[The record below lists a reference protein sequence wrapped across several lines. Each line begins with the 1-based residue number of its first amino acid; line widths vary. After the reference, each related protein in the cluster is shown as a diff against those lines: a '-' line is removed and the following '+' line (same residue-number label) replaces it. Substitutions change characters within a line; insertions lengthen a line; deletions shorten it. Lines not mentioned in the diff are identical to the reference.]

1 MDLGNSREQTAT
13 EIIIDT
19 QTEIKM
25 LVKKAIRSITINFK
39 GELDKLLETNLKDI
53 KNEELRETARKSL
66 ERFAYDELRKTS
78 EMIGLGNLPL
88 IVAFAQGV
96 STSAKKQIQAEID
109 IVWDNVERGTLN
121 NAFSQLGN
129 SQAMVRN
136 NQSLYGH
143 SELVARYEE
152 RENMLNRLRER
163 TNLVVCDTHSDC
175 SDRCF
180 PWQGRVYSLDGTTG
194 YTSDGRKYVPLEEAT
209 DVVDKYGY
217 KNGLLGFNCRHKL
230 VAYKDGLRPNK
241 VTKKEQ
247 RIQNELTAK
256 QRLLEREIRY
266 SKDLA
271 IGFKGIDK
279 DKFKYYS
286 QKARNLTVEY
296 RQFCRDNNRVEYRSR
311 LQI

>member
-1 MDLGNSREQTAT
+1 MDLGNSREQTAS

-39 GELDKLLETNLKDI
+39 SELDKLLETNLKDI

-96 STSAKKQIQAEID
+96 STGAKKQIQAEID
-109 IVWDNVERGTLN
+109 IVWNNVERGTLN

-209 DVVDKYGY
+209 DVIDKYGY

-271 IGFKGIDK
+271 MGFKGIDK

-286 QKARNLTVEY
+286 QKAGNLMAEY

>member
-88 IVAFAQGV
+88 IVAFARGV

-209 DVVDKYGY
+209 DVIDKYGH

>member
-1 MDLGNSREQTAT
+1 MDLGNSREQTAS

-109 IVWDNVERGTLN
+109 IVWNNVERGTLN

-209 DVVDKYGY
+209 NVIDKYGY

-286 QKARNLTVEY
+286 QKTRNLTAEY